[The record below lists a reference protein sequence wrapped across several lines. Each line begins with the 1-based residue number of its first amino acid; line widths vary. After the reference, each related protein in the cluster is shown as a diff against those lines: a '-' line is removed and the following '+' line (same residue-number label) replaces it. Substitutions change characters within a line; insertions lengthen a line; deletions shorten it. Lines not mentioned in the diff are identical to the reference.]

1 MTQTLSLTSL
11 YELDYLLWTEDVSKK
26 LRMRDIEGLD
36 FENLIEE
43 IEDLGRSQRQEL
55 ENRLGELFEHILKRT
70 YVNKPDCYRGW
81 VVSVDKQRVALK
93 RLLKQSPSLKP
104 YLSEVFD
111 EVYQDTLKIVRR
123 EYPHDRCPDTWEFN
137 RELESILNVDFWESI
152 EKLS

>member
-1 MTQTLSLTSL
+1 MTQTLPRTSL
-11 YELDYLLWTEDVSKK
+11 YELDYLLWTQDIVSK
-26 LRMRDIEGLD
+26 LRTKELEGLD

-70 YVNKPDCYRGW
+70 YVDMPDCYRGW

-104 YLSEVFD
+104 YLAEVFD

-123 EYPHDRCPDTWEFN
+123 EYPQDRFPDTWEFN
-137 RELESILNVDFWESI
+137 RDLESLLNLDFWKAI
-152 EKLS
+152 EE